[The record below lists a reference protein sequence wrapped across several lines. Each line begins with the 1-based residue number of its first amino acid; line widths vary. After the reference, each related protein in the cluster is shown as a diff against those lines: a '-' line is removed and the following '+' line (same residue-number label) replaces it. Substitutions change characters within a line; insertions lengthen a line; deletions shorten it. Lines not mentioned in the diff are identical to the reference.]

1 MRIAF
6 MSDLHREFWP
16 APKRRAAADHAPAPA
31 PFGPHGPDLSL
42 LRGRCDALVIAG
54 DFDVGTRGA
63 PALVAASHYLDVPVL
78 LVPGNHEF
86 FGGKIYKV
94 LRELRAALAGTRVH
108 LLDRDEIVLSKDGL
122 SLRFLGT
129 TLWTDFAL
137 NASGTGIDGARERDI
152 ELAMDIAGSRRN
164 DFKRITVGP
173 EDIGRA
179 VYRRLIPRDT
189 LGFHVRDRRW
199 LRDRLAEPFDGRTV
213 VVTHMAPSARSVPGA
228 IRGDWIAAGDASNL
242 EDLIEEMKPD
252 FWIHGHTHI
261 SSDYAIAS
269 TRVVSNPFGYW
280 GHELNPDFA
289 VDRVVDLAAAPAP
302 KMEI

>member
-1 MRIAF
+1 

-16 APKRRAAADHAPAPA
+16 KTKQDPKPSEPQA
-31 PFGPHGPDLSL
+31 PFFPHGPNLTS
-42 LRGRCDALVIAG
+42 LRGRCDVQVIAG

-63 PALVAASHYLDVPVL
+63 PALIAASHYLDVPVL

-86 FGGKIYKV
+86 YGGKVYKV

-122 SLRFLGT
+122 ALRFLGT

-137 NASGTGIDGARERDI
+137 YAGGTGIDGAAERDI

-189 LGFHVRDRRW
+189 LGFHVRDRSW

-213 VVTHMAPSARSVPGA
+213 VVTHMAPSARSVPEA

-242 EDLIEEMKPD
+242 EGLIEEKKPD
-252 FWIHGHTHI
+252 LWVHGHTH
-261 SSDYAIAS
+261 SSSSYAIGS

-302 KMEI
+302 KLEI